1 LKQIIKIT
9 DEDRKIVAFAAIAIV
24 IHVLESSFPSPV
36 PGIKPGLANIITLLV
51 LFRYGWRFAAWVSL
65 LRVTA
70 GSLLLG
76 TFMSPT
82 FFLGLGGAIA
92 SLLTMTLLWILFRQ
106 WVGMMGVSIAASIS
120 HVMAQ
125 LLIAWWLFIPHPGIL
140 ALTPILIT
148 AGIIFGLI
156 NAIIASSI
164 EKRITDSHELPRPI
178 Q

>member
-1 LKQIIKIT
+1 MPSQFEITEEDKKI
-9 DEDRKIVAFAAIAIV
+9 ASFAALAIA
-24 IHVLESSFPSPV
+24 IHVLESGFPSPV

-82 FFLGLGGAIA
+82 FMLSLAGALA
-92 SLLTMTLLWILFRQ
+92 SLLAMLLLWTTVRP
-106 WVGMMGVSIAASIS
+106 WVGLTGVSVLASVS

-125 LLIAWWLFIPHPGIL
+125 LFVAWWLFIPHPGIL
-140 ALTPILIT
+140 VLAPVLVT
-148 AGIIFGLI
+148 AGILFGIF

-164 EKRITDSHELPRPI
+164 ENRLEAHPE
-178 Q
+178 

>member
-1 LKQIIKIT
+1 MSSQFEITEEDKKI
-9 DEDRKIVAFAAIAIV
+9 ASFAALAIA
-24 IHVLESSFPSPV
+24 IHVLESGFPSPV

-82 FFLGLGGAIA
+82 FVLSLAGALA
-92 SLLTMTLLWILFRQ
+92 SLLTMLLLWTTVRP
-106 WVGMMGVSIAASIS
+106 WVGLTGVSVLASVS

-125 LLIAWWLFIPHPGIL
+125 LFIAWWLFIPHPGIL
-140 ALTPILIT
+140 VLAPLLVT
-148 AGIIFGLI
+148 AGILFGIF

-164 EKRITDSHELPRPI
+164 ENRLEAEPK
-178 Q
+178 

>member
-1 LKQIIKIT
+1 MSSQFEITEEDKKI
-9 DEDRKIVAFAAIAIV
+9 A
-24 IHVLESSFPSPV
+24 SFGLPSPV

-82 FFLGLGGAIA
+82 FVLSLAGALA
-92 SLLTMTLLWILFRQ
+92 SLLTMLLLWTTARP
-106 WVGMMGVSIAASIS
+106 WVGLTGISVLASVS

-125 LLIAWWLFIPHPGIL
+125 LFVAWWLFIPHPGIL
-140 ALTPILIT
+140 VLAPLLVT
-148 AGIIFGLI
+148 AGILFGIF

-164 EKRITDSHELPRPI
+164 ENRLEADPE
-178 Q
+178 

>member
-1 LKQIIKIT
+1 MVLMNDQIEIT
-9 DEDRKIVAFAAIAIV
+9 DEDRKIAAFAALAIV
-24 IHVLESSFPSPV
+24 IHVLESGFPSPV

-82 FFLGLGGAIA
+82 FLLSLSGALA
-92 SLLTMTLLWILFRQ
+92 SLLTMLLLWTVMRH
-106 WVGMMGVSIAASIS
+106 WVGLVGVSVLSSIS

-125 LLIAWWLFIPHPGIL
+125 LFVAWWLFIPHPGIL
-140 ALTPILIT
+140 VLTPILIT
-148 AGIIFGLI
+148 AGILFGLF

-164 EKRITDSHELPRPI
+164 ENRLTDPKHNSI
-178 Q
+178 

>member
-1 LKQIIKIT
+1 MYWKAVF
-9 DEDRKIVAFAAIAIV
+9 R
-24 IHVLESSFPSPV
+24 VLFQALSSFPSPV
-36 PGIKPGLANIITLLV
+36 PGIKPGLANIVTLLV

-82 FFLGLGGAIA
+82 FFLSLSGALA
-92 SLLTMTLLWILFRQ
+92 SLLAMGLLWTGMRP
-106 WVGMMGVSIAASIS
+106 WVGMAGISILASVS

-125 LLIAWWLFIPHPGIL
+125 LLVAWWLFIPHPGIL
-140 ALTPILIT
+140 ALTPVLIA
-148 AGIIFGLI
+148 AGVFFGLF

-164 EKRITDSHELPRPI
+164 EKRLEITV
-178 Q
+178 

>member
-1 LKQIIKIT
+1 MSSQFEITEEDKKI
-9 DEDRKIVAFAAIAIV
+9 ASFAALAIA
-24 IHVLESSFPSPV
+24 IHVLESGFPSPV

-82 FFLGLGGAIA
+82 FVLSLAGALA
-92 SLLTMTLLWILFRQ
+92 SLLTMLLLWTTVRP
-106 WVGMMGVSIAASIS
+106 WVGLTGVSVLASVS

-125 LLIAWWLFIPHPGIL
+125 LFIAWWLFIPHPGIL
-140 ALTPILIT
+140 VLAPLLVT
-148 AGIIFGLI
+148 AGILFGIF

-164 EKRITDSHELPRPI
+164 ENRLVADPK
-178 Q
+178 

>member
-1 LKQIIKIT
+1 MSSQFEITEEDKKI
-9 DEDRKIVAFAAIAIV
+9 ASFAALAIA
-24 IHVLESSFPSPV
+24 IHVLESGFPSPV

-82 FFLGLGGAIA
+82 FVLSLAGALA
-92 SLLTMTLLWILFRQ
+92 SLLTMLLLWTTVRP
-106 WVGMMGVSIAASIS
+106 WVGLTGVSVLASVS

-125 LLIAWWLFIPHPGIL
+125 LFIAWWLFIPHPGIL
-140 ALTPILIT
+140 VLAPLLVT
-148 AGIIFGLI
+148 AGILFGLF

-164 EKRITDSHELPRPI
+164 ENRLVADPK
-178 Q
+178 

>member
-1 LKQIIKIT
+1 MSSQFEITEEDKKI
-9 DEDRKIVAFAAIAIV
+9 ASFAALAIA
-24 IHVLESSFPSPV
+24 IHVLESGFPSPV
-36 PGIKPGLANIITLLV
+36 PGIKPGFANIITLLV

-82 FFLGLGGAIA
+82 FVLSLAGALA
-92 SLLTMTLLWILFRQ
+92 SLLTMLLLWTTVRP
-106 WVGMMGVSIAASIS
+106 WVGLTGVSVLASVS

-125 LLIAWWLFIPHPGIL
+125 LFIAWWLFIPHPGIL
-140 ALTPILIT
+140 VLAPLLVT
-148 AGIIFGLI
+148 AGILFGLF

-164 EKRITDSHELPRPI
+164 ENRLVADPK
-178 Q
+178 

>member
-1 LKQIIKIT
+1 MSSQFEITEEDKKI
-9 DEDRKIVAFAAIAIV
+9 ASFAALAIA
-24 IHVLESSFPSPV
+24 IHVLESGFPSPV
-36 PGIKPGLANIITLLV
+36 PGVKPGLANIITLLV

-82 FFLGLGGAIA
+82 FVLSLAGALA
-92 SLLTMTLLWILFRQ
+92 SVLTMLLLWTTVRP
-106 WVGMMGVSIAASIS
+106 WVGLTGVSVLASVC

-125 LLIAWWLFIPHPGIL
+125 LFVAWWLFIPHPGIL
-140 ALTPILIT
+140 VLAPLLVT
-148 AGIIFGLI
+148 AGILFGIF

-164 EKRITDSHELPRPI
+164 ENRLEADPE
-178 Q
+178 

>member
-1 LKQIIKIT
+1 MSQRLAIT
-9 DEDRKIVAFAAIAIV
+9 EEDRRIASFAALAIA
-24 IHVLESSFPSPV
+24 IHVLESGFPSPV

-82 FFLGLGGAIA
+82 FVLSLTGALA
-92 SLLTMTLLWILFRQ
+92 SLLAMLLLWTTARTWIGLI
-106 WVGMMGVSIAASIS
+106 GVSVLSS
-120 HVMAQ
+120 VCHVTAQ
-125 LLIAWWLFIPHPGIL
+125 LFVAWWLFIPHTGIL
-140 ALTPILIT
+140 ALAPVLIA
-148 AGIIFGLI
+148 AGILFGIF

-164 EKRITDSHELPRPI
+164 EARVI
-178 Q
+178 QIA

>member
-1 LKQIIKIT
+1 MKKNIEIT
-9 DEDRKIVAFAAIAIV
+9 DEDQKIAAFAALAIV
-24 IHVLESSFPSPV
+24 IHVLESGFPSPV
-36 PGIKPGLANIITLLV
+36 PGVKPGLANIITLLV

-82 FFLGLGGAIA
+82 FLLSLSGALA
-92 SLLTMTLLWILFRQ
+92 SLLVMLLLWSVIRR
-106 WVGMMGVSIAASIS
+106 WVGMVGVSVLASIS

-125 LLIAWWLFIPHPGIL
+125 LFVAWWLFIPHSGIL

-148 AGIIFGLI
+148 AGILFGLF

-164 EKRITDSHELPRPI
+164 ENRLTNPKHNRL
-178 Q
+178 

>member
-1 LKQIIKIT
+1 MSSQFEITEEDKKI
-9 DEDRKIVAFAAIAIV
+9 ASFAALAIA
-24 IHVLESSFPSPV
+24 IHVLESGFPSPV

-82 FFLGLGGAIA
+82 FVLSLAGALA
-92 SLLTMTLLWILFRQ
+92 SLLTMLLLWTTVRP
-106 WVGMMGVSIAASIS
+106 WVGLTGVSVLASVS

-125 LLIAWWLFIPHPGIL
+125 LFIAWWLFIPHPGIL
-140 ALTPILIT
+140 VLAPLLVT
-148 AGIIFGLI
+148 AGILFGIF

-164 EKRITDSHELPRPI
+164 ENRLEADPK
-178 Q
+178 

>member
-1 LKQIIKIT
+1 MTRQIEIT
-9 DEDRKIVAFAAIAIV
+9 EEDRKIAAFAALAIV

-36 PGIKPGLANIITLLV
+36 PGIKPGLANIVTLLV

-82 FFLGLGGAIA
+82 FFLSLSGALA
-92 SLLTMTLLWILFRQ
+92 SLLAMLLLWTGMRP
-106 WVGMMGVSIAASIS
+106 WVGMAGVSILASIS

-125 LLIAWWLFIPHPGIL
+125 LLVAWWLFIPHRGIL
-140 ALTPILIT
+140 ALTPILIA
-148 AGIIFGLI
+148 AGVFFGLF

-164 EKRITDSHELPRPI
+164 EKRLENTV
-178 Q
+178 

>member
-1 LKQIIKIT
+1 MSSQFEITEEDKKI
-9 DEDRKIVAFAAIAIV
+9 ASFAALAIA
-24 IHVLESSFPSPV
+24 IHVLESGFPSPV
-36 PGIKPGLANIITLLV
+36 PGIKPGFANIITLLV

-82 FFLGLGGAIA
+82 FVLSLAGALA
-92 SLLTMTLLWILFRQ
+92 SLLTMLLLWTTVRP
-106 WVGMMGVSIAASIS
+106 WVGLTGVSVLASVS

-125 LLIAWWLFIPHPGIL
+125 LFIAWWLFIPHPGIL
-140 ALTPILIT
+140 VLAPLLVT
-148 AGIIFGLI
+148 AGILFGIF

-164 EKRITDSHELPRPI
+164 ENRLEADPK
-178 Q
+178 

>member
-1 LKQIIKIT
+1 MKKSIEIT
-9 DEDRKIVAFAAIAIV
+9 DEDKKIAAFAALAIV
-24 IHVLESSFPSPV
+24 IHVLESGFPSPI

-82 FFLGLGGAIA
+82 FLLSLSGALA
-92 SLLTMTLLWILFRQ
+92 SLLTMLLLWIVMRH
-106 WVGMMGVSIAASIS
+106 WVGLVGVSVLSSIS

-125 LLIAWWLFIPHPGIL
+125 LFVAWWLFIPHPGIL
-140 ALTPILIT
+140 VLTPILIT
-148 AGIIFGLI
+148 AGILFGVF

-164 EKRITDSHELPRPI
+164 EKRLTNLNRASI
-178 Q
+178 

>member
-1 LKQIIKIT
+1 MSSQFEITEEDKKI
-9 DEDRKIVAFAAIAIV
+9 ASFAALAIA
-24 IHVLESSFPSPV
+24 IHVLESGFPSPV
-36 PGIKPGLANIITLLV
+36 PGIKPGFANIITLLV

-82 FFLGLGGAIA
+82 FVLSLAGALA
-92 SLLTMTLLWILFRQ
+92 SLLTMLLLWTTVRP
-106 WVGMMGVSIAASIS
+106 WVGLTGVSVLASVS

-125 LLIAWWLFIPHPGIL
+125 LFIAWWLFIPHPGIL
-140 ALTPILIT
+140 VLAPLLVT
-148 AGIIFGLI
+148 AGILFGIF

-164 EKRITDSHELPRPI
+164 ENRLVADPK
-178 Q
+178 

>member
-1 LKQIIKIT
+1 LKKNIQIT
-9 DEDRKIVAFAAIAIV
+9 EEDRKIAAFAALAIV

-36 PGIKPGLANIITLLV
+36 PGIKPGLANIVTLLV

-82 FFLGLGGAIA
+82 FFLSLSGALA
-92 SLLTMTLLWILFRQ
+92 SLLAMLLLWSSVRP
-106 WVGMMGVSIAASIS
+106 WVGMAGVSIVASVS
-120 HVMAQ
+120 HVLAQ
-125 LLIAWWLFIPHPGIL
+125 LLVAWWLFIPHPGIL
-140 ALTPILIT
+140 ALTPILIA
-148 AGIIFGLI
+148 AGVFFGLF

-164 EKRITDSHELPRPI
+164 EKRLANTV
-178 Q
+178 

>member
-1 LKQIIKIT
+1 MSSQFEITEEDKKI
-9 DEDRKIVAFAAIAIV
+9 ASFAALAIA
-24 IHVLESSFPSPV
+24 IHVLESGLPSPV

-82 FFLGLGGAIA
+82 FVLSLAGALA
-92 SLLTMTLLWILFRQ
+92 SLLTMLLLWTTTRP
-106 WVGMMGVSIAASIS
+106 WVGLTGISVLASVS

-125 LLIAWWLFIPHPGIL
+125 LFVAWWLFIPHPGIL
-140 ALTPILIT
+140 VLAPLLVT
-148 AGIIFGLI
+148 AGILFGIF

-164 EKRITDSHELPRPI
+164 ENRLEADPE
-178 Q
+178 

>member
-1 LKQIIKIT
+1 MNKQIEIT
-9 DEDRKIVAFAAIAIV
+9 EEDRKIAAFAALAIV

-36 PGIKPGLANIITLLV
+36 PGIKPGLANIVTLLV

-82 FFLGLGGAIA
+82 FFLSLSGALA
-92 SLLTMTLLWILFRQ
+92 SLFAMLVLWTGIRP
-106 WVGMMGVSIAASIS
+106 WVGMAGVSIAASIS

-125 LLIAWWLFIPHPGIL
+125 LLVAWWLFIPHPGIL

-148 AGIIFGLI
+148 AGVFFGLF
-156 NAIIASSI
+156 NAIIATSI
-164 EKRITDSHELPRPI
+164 EKRLINTA
-178 Q
+178 

>member
-1 LKQIIKIT
+1 MKKNIEIT
-9 DEDRKIVAFAAIAIV
+9 DEDRKIAAFAALAIV
-24 IHVLESSFPSPV
+24 IHVLESGFPSPV
-36 PGIKPGLANIITLLV
+36 PGVKPGLANIITLLV

-82 FFLGLGGAIA
+82 FLLSLSGAVA
-92 SLLTMTLLWILFRQ
+92 SLLTMLLLWTVMRR
-106 WVGMMGVSIAASIS
+106 WVGLVGVSVLSSIS

-125 LLIAWWLFIPHPGIL
+125 LFVAWWLFIPHPGIL
-140 ALTPILIT
+140 VLTPILIT
-148 AGIIFGLI
+148 AGILFGLF

-164 EKRITDSHELPRPI
+164 EKRLTNLNQNSI
-178 Q
+178 